1 MSRSRKLTDVHS
13 ISKFLALRLDF
24 AAEQIGVSLNFSQTQ
39 VTDLPIYRFCFKM
52 ASSTEDDRHLEAL
65 NDENVYLMIPVIVY
79 IAVLMVTGSIGNIL
93 VCVYYGCKTRFNTNS
108 LFIISLAVF
117 DLIVCMFTMPIEI
130 VNMRFFYK
138 FVNGVVCKSA
148 RLFNHFAANGSA
160 TVLLVIAVDRYR
172 RICRPLRPQLEMKQ
186 AKIAVF
192 GAGAVSLV
200 LSWPAAILYE
210 LVPENITDSSDN
222 TTIIVT
228 ASICTTVEDDLYRSY
243 LWVFYGIQFVLFTGS
258 SIILFTLYTLVGR
271 EIFKFK
277 KRRITY
283 RSSRRNKDGSDSHGN
298 TETSITEIHK
308 DTVDQK
314 EEIELQSNGK
324 KPDIETNGKIQ
335 DIEAN
340 EKINNNLS
348 GSSSTV
354 SQTDDKHSKGSS
366 QDSLSIRYTIQML
379 FVAVIYVLSY
389 LPYIGLVTWRI
400 FEREDD
406 SVTQDDTKRLW
417 FNMGVRSYLLNSAAN
432 PIVYGFFNEYFR
444 RFLGHCCLCK
454 RLRNK

>member
-1 MSRSRKLTDVHS
+1 
-13 ISKFLALRLDF
+13 
-24 AAEQIGVSLNFSQTQ
+24 
-39 VTDLPIYRFCFKM
+39 M
-52 ASSTEDDRHLEAL
+52 ANSTEDNGHLEVL

-160 TVLLVIAVDRYR
+160 TVLLVIAIDRYR

-186 AKIAVF
+186 AKIAVL

-210 LVPENITDSSDN
+210 LVPENITYSSDN
-222 TTIIVT
+222 TAIIVT
-228 ASICTTVEDDLYRSY
+228 ASICTTVEDDIYRSY

-258 SIILFTLYTLVGR
+258 SIVLFTLYTLVGR

-298 TETSITEIHK
+298 TATSITEIHK
-308 DTVDQK
+308 DTVDHTFDKK

-324 KPDIETNGKIQ
+324 KPDIETNGKKPDIEVNGKIP

-340 EKINNNLS
+340 GKINNNLS

-417 FNMGVRSYLLNSAAN
+417 FNIGVRSYLLNSAAN